1 MGSCLLH
8 QLHAFEGG
16 ILLDLPQEIEPSH
29 VKFTRGERTVA
40 RVGGSSPNRFAHLLR
55 DTSMVGS
62 HTVVES
68 NCVADQ
74 VVGSKVNRNPYADK
88 QNKMSAIHAL
98 FSIHFCGDRVNNV
111 HAAIID

>member
-1 MGSCLLH
+1 M
-8 QLHAFEGG
+8 
-16 ILLDLPQEIEPSH
+16 
-29 VKFTRGERTVA
+29 VT
-40 RVGGSSPNRFAHLLR
+40 RVGGSSLNRFAHLLR
-55 DTSMVGS
+55 AHPWFGS
-62 HTVVES
+62 HTAVES